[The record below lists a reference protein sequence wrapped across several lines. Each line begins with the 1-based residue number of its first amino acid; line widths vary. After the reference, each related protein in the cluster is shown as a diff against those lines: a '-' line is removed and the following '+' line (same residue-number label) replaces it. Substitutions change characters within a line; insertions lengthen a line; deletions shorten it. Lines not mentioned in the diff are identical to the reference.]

1 MNISKETIERVK
13 SEGFVIDFVDDLCYE
28 TTPQKAV
35 KILVSGFEGGDGQY
49 YSKWMKTPK
58 EKEVTWEWISKRLFA
73 EVKNTYID
81 LYQYLKPLFGIQATS
96 FGVSV
101 DTLWKL
107 DEKKQGV
114 RSKLKELGLKFRE
127 EFSEGGWSYRFI
139 VSKCRENM
147 VILETLKK

>member
-1 MNISKETIERVK
+1 MNISKETIKRVE
-13 SEGFVIDFVDDLCYE
+13 SEGFVIDFLDDLNYE

-35 KILVSGFEGGDGQY
+35 KMLVSGFEGGDGAY

-58 EKEVTWEWISKRLFA
+58 EKEVTWEWISQRLFA
-73 EVKNTYID
+73 EVKSTYID

-101 DTLWKL
+101 DTLWKV
-107 DEKKQGV
+107 DEKKERV

-127 EFSEGGWSYRFI
+127 EFSEGGWAYRFI
-139 VSKCRENM
+139 VSKCKENM